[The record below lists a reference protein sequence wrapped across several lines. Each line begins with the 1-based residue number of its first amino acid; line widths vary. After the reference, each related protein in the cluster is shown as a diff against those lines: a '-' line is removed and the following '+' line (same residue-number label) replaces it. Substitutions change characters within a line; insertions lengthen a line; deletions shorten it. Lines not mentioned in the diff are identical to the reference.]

1 MEKNVGVS
9 ISTHSNR
16 YTDVKRYDIIEQC
29 FQSLVDINTDG
40 VSINIVSDGITDR
53 HEKLINKFPFHH
65 IKRKS
70 NGGISKAKNSGI
82 DYILK
87 QGNDFG
93 FLIDDD
99 VIFKDKEVFNE
110 YVSTMINTGLPHYSL
125 FLQDDGRNCTTRT
138 INGYSIKETPW
149 VNGCFLT
156 FTRSLI
162 EEIGYFKILSYKY
175 GHEHSNFTRRSVYHK
190 QIPFYCD
197 LIGSTNLV
205 TINDLSLKLNSLGDD
220 KVDQIL
226 FNKNYTESMINL
238 KEYSKLII

>member
-1 MEKNVGVS
+1 MKKNVGVS
-9 ISTHSNR
+9 ISTHSNND
-16 YTDVKRYDIIEQC
+16 TDSKRYDIIEQC
-29 FQSLVDINTDG
+29 FQSLVDINPDN

-65 IKRKS
+65 IKRKV

-93 FLIDDD
+93 FLVDDD
-99 VIFKDKEVFNE
+99 VIFKDKEVFNS
-110 YVSTMINTGLPHYSL
+110 YVSTMIKTGLPHYSL
-125 FLQDDGRNCTTRT
+125 FLQDDGKNCTIKT
-138 INGYSIKETPW
+138 INGCDIKQTPW

-162 EEIGYFKILSYKY
+162 KEIGYFKILSYKY
-175 GHEHSNFTRRSVYHK
+175 GHEHSNFTRRVVHHK
-190 QIPFYCD
+190 KIPYYCD

-205 TINDLSLKLNSLGDD
+205 TINDLSLSLNSLGED

-226 FNKNYTESMINL
+226 FNKNYTESMTNL
-238 KEYSKLII
+238 QENSKLII